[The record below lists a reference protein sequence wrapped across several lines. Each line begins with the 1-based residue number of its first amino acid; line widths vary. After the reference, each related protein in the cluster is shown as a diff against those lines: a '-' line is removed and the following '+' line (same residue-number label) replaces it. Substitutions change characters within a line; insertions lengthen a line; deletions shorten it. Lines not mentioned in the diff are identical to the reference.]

1 MEAVAGCL
9 KHISDVF
16 EGIPSF
22 PFLDI
27 PYCILMAVFLR
38 EQKDSVKFAL
48 KYPIASLMVLMLY
61 FHANVIC
68 VHILLGLP
76 LVACLGG
83 AWDTLAAVAC
93 WWLVFFCP
101 GDLLYRLFQIQP
113 FQLIIRLLCE
123 MRHARLVMLACLEAH
138 HFFPNHATI
147 IILCGLVDGCS
158 GRLMMSFDRMI
169 RADCSAEGE
178 SELYQV
184 TEVTK
189 ASFVLAA
196 FNCLVV
202 IGVLD
207 ISKNAAVGVGA
218 VFMCLLLL
226 NNVIRGHADPF
237 LPLQT
242 RVWKILSVNM
252 GCEAEGC
259 EVHEEKTE
267 EEKKDE

>member
-1 MEAVAGCL
+1 MEAVSGCL
-9 KHISDVF
+9 KHTSDMF

-22 PFLDI
+22 PWLDI
-27 PYCILMAVFLR
+27 PYCVLMAVFLR

-48 KYPIASLMVLMLY
+48 NYPIASLMVLMLY

-93 WWLVFFCP
+93 WWMVFCCP

-147 IILCGLVDGCS
+147 IIICGLVDGCS

-169 RADCSAEGE
+169 RADCAAEGQ
-178 SELYQV
+178 SELHQV

-189 ASFVLAA
+189 ASLVLAT

-202 IGVLD
+202 LGFIP
-207 ISKNAAVGVGA
+207 ISKSIAVAVGA
-218 VFMCLLLL
+218 VFMCMLLL
-226 NNVIRGHADPF
+226 NNVINGHVDPF
-237 LPLQT
+237 LPFQT
-242 RVWKILSVNM
+242 RVWKILSANKN
-252 GCEAEGC
+252 CECTE
-259 EVHEEKTE
+259 HEEKSE